1 MTVSAIREEA
11 PASRRRSECCYCKP
25 AGQSAP
31 CSKRC
36 RILYLLDH
44 WDDIFNPPLTS
55 SGGDGGGGGMS
66 LLPGVSRHHS
76 VVELVRCLT
85 ALKAEHPLWH
95 DHLKAYHCAEW
106 RIHVRWGTVK
116 RKNGRTESVQ
126 LRDRVRC
133 RPQWVSM
140 GYVRSGEFRLEELF
154 SGSASLPEEFDD
166 AVTLSIAEIEAKVR
180 RKRRLKAAA

>member
-11 PASRRRSECCYCKP
+11 PAVRRRSGCLFCRP
-25 AGQSAP
+25 GAQAAP

-44 WDDIFNPPLTS
+44 WEDIFSPPLS
-55 SGGDGGGGGMS
+55 SGGGGGGGPA
-66 LLPGVSRHHS
+66 LLPGMSRHHS
-76 VVELVRCLT
+76 VVELVRCL
-85 ALKAEHPLWH
+85 AVLKAERPLWH

-106 RIHVRWGTVK
+106 RIHVRLGSVRRKGGK
-116 RKNGRTESVQ
+116 RETVQ

-133 RPQWVSM
+133 RPQWVQM

-154 SGSASLPEEFDD
+154 VGSAGLPEEFED
-166 AVTLSIAEIEAKVR
+166 AVTLSASEIEAKAA
-180 RKRRLKAAA
+180 RKRRLKDAA